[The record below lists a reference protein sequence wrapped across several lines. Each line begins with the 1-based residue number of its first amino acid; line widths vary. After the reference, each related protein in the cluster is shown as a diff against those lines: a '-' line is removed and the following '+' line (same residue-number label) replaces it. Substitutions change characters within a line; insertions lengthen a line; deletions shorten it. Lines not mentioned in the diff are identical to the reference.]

1 MTVSLRPYQQEALDA
16 VINSENNNITRQLV
30 VLPTGA
36 GKTILFSHLPLIR
49 PNTLPML
56 VLAHREELLHQ
67 AKNKI
72 LDSNPNLTVGIEQAE
87 NKAGNV
93 DVVVAS
99 VATLGRNNT
108 PRILDYSKDYFNT
121 IIIDEAHHA
130 AAPSYRRIVDYF
142 NPKFLLGVTAT
153 PQRSDS
159 TRLTD
164 VFQEIV
170 YYKSIQDLIGEGWL
184 CPLIGYRVSTKT
196 DISKVELQNGE
207 YNQSQL
213 EDEINNAERNS
224 CIVASYNNLAN
235 ATKTIVF
242 AAGVNHANDL
252 SASFAKNGTPVRVIL
267 GTTPSEERQQILSD
281 FRSGKVKVI
290 VNVGVLTEGFDE
302 PSLETIIIAKPT
314 RSTLLYTQIVGRGT
328 RLYNGKQHCTI
339 IDISDTTKGKKPVG
353 LPTLLGLP
361 PDFDLQGKSFT
372 EVAEE
377 YEELQA
383 YCPGEAV
390 RVLNPEDIK
399 LAYKRINLFMP
410 PPPNEFITQYSKFI
424 WAEIAENEY
433 RLSIN
438 NTESMKI
445 YLDTLGR
452 WTVKLITR
460 SEFTVLTE
468 KLLGHVETIREAF
481 ARTDKWIMNNRSNS
495 VNLIDSSAVWRADAP
510 TDKQKRLLKTMG
522 VPVTSDMTKGTASMI
537 IDRIIQ
543 NDPDHAKRAKQR
555 QYWKNRSNK
564 FK

>member
-1 MTVSLRPYQQEALDA
+1 
-16 VINSENNNITRQLV
+16 
-30 VLPTGA
+30 
-36 GKTILFSHLPLIR
+36 
-49 PNTLPML
+49 
-56 VLAHREELLHQ
+56 
-67 AKNKI
+67 
-72 LDSNPNLTVGIEQAE
+72 
-87 NKAGNV
+87 
-93 DVVVAS
+93 
-99 VATLGRNNT
+99 
-108 PRILDYSKDYFNT
+108 
-121 IIIDEAHHA
+121 
-130 AAPSYRRIVDYF
+130 
-142 NPKFLLGVTAT
+142 
-153 PQRSDS
+153 
-159 TRLTD
+159 
-164 VFQEIV
+164 
-170 YYKSIQDLIGEGWL
+170 
-184 CPLIGYRVSTKT
+184 
-196 DISKVELQNGE
+196 
-207 YNQSQL
+207 
-213 EDEINNAERNS
+213 
-224 CIVASYNNLAN
+224 
-235 ATKTIVF
+235 
-242 AAGVNHANDL
+242 
-252 SASFAKNGTPVRVIL
+252 
-267 GTTPSEERQQILSD
+267 
-281 FRSGKVKVI
+281 
-290 VNVGVLTEGFDE
+290 
-302 PSLETIIIAKPT
+302 
-314 RSTLLYTQIVGRGT
+314 LYTQIVGRGT